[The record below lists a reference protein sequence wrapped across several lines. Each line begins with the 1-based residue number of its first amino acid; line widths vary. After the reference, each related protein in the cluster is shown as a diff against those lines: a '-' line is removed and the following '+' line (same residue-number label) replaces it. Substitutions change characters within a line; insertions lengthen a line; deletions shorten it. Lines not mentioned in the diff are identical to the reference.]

1 MCAQLLSLV
10 RLFATPWILICQT
23 PLPMELYRQEYW
35 SRLPFPTPGDLS
47 TQGLNLHF
55 LCLLHWQADSLPL
68 CYLAPNC
75 SRDLILFSWK
85 FLKVFVKTTKLILKV
100 IWKRKH
106 PRNAKAVFNKNK
118 VERTMLS
125 DFLISRFTIKLGNQD
140 NVVVVKI
147 RHS

>member
-1 MCAQLLSLV
+1 
-10 RLFATPWILICQT
+10 
-23 PLPMELYRQEYW
+23 
-35 SRLPFPTPGDLS
+35 
-47 TQGLNLHF
+47 
-55 LCLLHWQADSLPL
+55 
-68 CYLAPNC
+68 
-75 SRDLILFSWK
+75 
-85 FLKVFVKTTKLILKV
+85 LILKV
-100 IWKRKH
+100 IWKRKQ